1 MDSVQKEFT
10 YSFKTKEYLTKL
22 GVPITIPLNISAEE
36 FVGRLISAHNLPCF
50 VEEELTRELEKFVIK
65 ETEAFHNKNGE
76 EAIRVLQSS
85 GDEEIGNIADRW
97 ARAFTQ
103 ECVNHAPNTKP
114 KDEAVFGE
122 MFHTLIHSPA
132 LETIFKLEHTYA
144 IPVECVSHAPNTKP
158 KDEAVFGEMFHTLI
172 HSPALETI
180 LKFKLEHT
188 YSMSECVSHA
198 PNTKPKDEA
207 VFGEMF
213 HTLIHSPALETIFKL
228 EHTYSMAVEDIVKQ
242 RDAALRKLQDKQ
254 AKEMERAV
262 KNLDITHDDLHVN
275 RLAAIHFEN
284 TQREESRWD
293 NELRNLQDSQREEF
307 HEWIKNL
314 HEDMGNGVEGPVS
327 RRIRAL
333 SESMPVEPE
342 ENVPDQPKME
352 ESYTIHLGAQ
362 MKTMHNLRLMSID
375 VLDLGRHKPN
385 REGGILIPQP
395 QRLQTALSLYST
407 NLSGVVLMVDDRVSS
422 YTGIKRDFATVCQQ
436 STDFHFPDLETQLR
450 VIHQGAL
457 RVNARRKD
465 KKKLSGGDSSSSSGS
480 ESSRPT
486 SLHEDG
492 ELTTNLRTGD
502 FYVTRHSNL
511 AECHIIFHLVS
522 DDSLR
527 SSDINSRHRCILA
540 LRNILKYA
548 VQFDILSITLPLFL
562 MYEMY
567 EEMTIPW
574 CIKRAELVFKCVKGF
589 MMEMATWGGNESR
602 TIQFVVPKGISDD
615 LFSQLS
621 SMLPQ
626 IFRMSRTVDLT
637 HTTTPKRK

>member
-10 YSFKTKEYLTKL
+10 FSFKTKEYLTKL
-22 GVPITIPLNISAEE
+22 AVPITIPLNISAEE
-36 FVGRLISAHNLPCF
+36 FVGRLTCAHNLPCF
-50 VEEELTRELEKFVIK
+50 VEKELTQELDKFIAK
-65 ETEAFHNKNGE
+65 ETEAFHDANGG
-76 EAIRVLQSS
+76 EAIKVLQSS

-103 ECVNHAPNTKP
+103 
-114 KDEAVFGE
+114 
-122 MFHTLIHSPA
+122 
-132 LETIFKLEHTYA
+132 
-144 IPVECVSHAPNTKP
+144 
-158 KDEAVFGEMFHTLI
+158 
-172 HSPALETI
+172 
-180 LKFKLEHT
+180 
-188 YSMSECVSHA
+188 ECVSHA

-254 AKEMERAV
+254 ANEMERAV

-275 RLAAIHFEN
+275 RLAAIHFEK
-284 TQREESRWD
+284 TQREEAKWD

-314 HEDMGNGVEGPVS
+314 HEDMGNGIEGPVS

-342 ENVPDQPKME
+342 EIIPDQPKME
-352 ESYTIHLGAQ
+352 ESFTIHLGAQ

-375 VLDLGRHKPN
+375 VLDLCRHKPN

-407 NLSGVVLMVDDRVSS
+407 NLSGVVLMVDDRISS

-457 RVNARRKD
+457 RVNARRKEQ
-465 KKKLSGGDSSSSSGS
+465 KRLSGGDSSSSSGS
-480 ESSRPT
+480 EGSRPT

-492 ELTTNLRTGD
+492 ELTTNLKTGD

-548 VQFDILSITLPLFL
+548 VQFDIASIALPLFL

-574 CIKRAELVFKCVKGF
+574 CIKRAELVLKCVKGF

-637 HTTTPKRK
+637 HTTTAKRK